1 MTNSSIY
8 YVTQPP
14 PSGFLDVE
22 KELQKIGL
30 KSVRNTAKRRV
41 AAQIQGI
48 SQKNGSKPQQH
59 TFSVSL
65 PKPQRQRFP
74 ELNLIDE

>member
-8 YVTQPP
+8 YVTEPP

-22 KELQKIGL
+22 ELQKIGL

-41 AAQIQGI
+41 AAHIQGI

>member
-22 KELQKIGL
+22 DLQKIGL

-48 SQKNGSKPQQH
+48 SQKMEENLSSTPFLYLFQSLNANGS
-59 TFSVSL
+59 
-65 PKPQRQRFP
+65 R
-74 ELNLIDE
+74 N